1 MSLKSILMTGALAL
15 AFAAPALAD
24 DMSNNMNMSGHDMP
38 MSTGMSKPSG
48 DQGPSSQAF
57 AKANARMHQDMA
69 IEYSGNADA
78 DFVRGMIPHHQGAID
93 MAKVELQYGK
103 DAQLRKMARAIIKAQ
118 EAEIAEMNAWL
129 KKHGK

>member
-1 MSLKSILMTGALAL
+1 
-15 AFAAPALAD
+15 
-24 DMSNNMNMSGHDMP
+24 
-38 MSTGMSKPSG
+38 
-48 DQGPSSQAF
+48 
-57 AKANARMHQDMA
+57 
-69 IEYSGNADA
+69 
-78 DFVRGMIPHHQGAID
+78 